1 MEHPCKW
8 DREMESQNKQYNW
21 MILYLWWLILWGVSF
36 FENSIF
42 HLTLRKMIS
51 LRPDVFLSPC
61 APILSTFK
69 VSKNRSL
76 LLWNN
81 HKSHLTSDNSWAL
94 HASVQNSWVLVTS
107 WLCSFFIIN
116 ALQNVKPISQSQSL
130 LPHDFAYDLM
140 FLCMP
145 FFFILLLP
153 FHSLCSK

>member
-1 MEHPCKW
+1 MKSLYIPIVRYYCI
-8 DREMESQNKQYNW
+8 YNHHT
-21 MILYLWWLILWGVSF
+21 I
-36 FENSIF
+36 
-42 HLTLRKMIS
+42 T
-51 LRPDVFLSPC
+51 
-61 APILSTFK
+61 TFK
-69 VSKNRSL
+69 MPVL
-76 LLWNN
+76 L
-81 HKSHLTSDNSWAL
+81 KSILDKAERYFIKFWPLSEIIFNTLYERMGNMKHYVLCRNIVAL